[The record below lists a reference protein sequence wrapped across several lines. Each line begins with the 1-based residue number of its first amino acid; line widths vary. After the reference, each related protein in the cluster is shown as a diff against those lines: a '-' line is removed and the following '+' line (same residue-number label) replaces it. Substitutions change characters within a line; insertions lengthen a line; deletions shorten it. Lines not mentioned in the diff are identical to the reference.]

1 MNQSKVK
8 RTNIRREQNQRK
20 AGHDEGN
27 FHALRIVYRFS
38 NKFNNDLPRLRS
50 LLFQK
55 VKLKLDSWQY
65 CTCERDPLIVKKR
78 WNTIKL
84 IEQFLD
90 MESHPYKCQN
100 ELRAIAYV
108 VEYYL
113 FLTAP
118 SLVIYSQHH
127 NLRRRTRIV
136 LKYMAKSIMMVCDM
150 RANSRIQRKIDSDV
164 SPFAE
169 AAWVEE
175 MVTVE
180 KTRFKLLWVAFKQ
193 SIFRVELS
201 SSNCVNIKNTYNA

>member
-8 RTNIRREQNQRK
+8 RTNIRREQNHQK

-55 VKLKLDSWQY
+55 LKLKLDSWQY
-65 CTCERDPLIVKKR
+65 CSCERDPLIFKKR

-84 IEQFLD
+84 IEQYLD
-90 MESHPYKCQN
+90 MEPHPYKCRN
-100 ELRAIAYV
+100 ELTAIAHV

-150 RANSRIQRKIDSDV
+150 RANSRIQHKIDSDV

-169 AAWVEE
+169 AA
-175 MVTVE
+175 
-180 KTRFKLLWVAFKQ
+180 
-193 SIFRVELS
+193 
-201 SSNCVNIKNTYNA
+201 